1 MRTRPHHTVARHP
14 LHLAMILLVQPRLKT
29 RLFRTQIGIGDADLL
44 KAEIQS
50 PLFNLLCELMKIERV

>member
-1 MRTRPHHTVARHP
+1 MRTRPHHAVSRHP
-14 LHLAMILLVQPRLKT
+14 RHLALILFVQPRLQA
-29 RLFRTQIGIGDADLL
+29 RLFCAEIGVGDADLL

>member
-1 MRTRPHHTVARHP
+1 MTHHP
-14 LHLAMILLVQPRLKT
+14 LHRAMILLIQPRLQA
-29 RLFRTQIGIGDADLL
+29 RLFRTEIGIGDADLL

>member
-1 MRTRPHHTVARHP
+1 
-14 LHLAMILLVQPRLKT
+14 RLQA
-29 RLFRTQIGIGDADLL
+29 RLFRTEIGIGDADLL